1 VSTAW
6 VLDASA
12 LLCYLQAEDGY
23 AEAKAIVVADRARN
37 RVLLSAVTWSEVMH
51 RVSQRAHL
59 GGLVAVR
66 HHLDLLHLDVVPLTQ
81 DRAEH
86 LARMRS
92 RSRLALAD
100 SAVAAL
106 AEELGG
112 TIVTKD
118 PDFHAVEDRIAVM
131 WLPKARK

>member
-1 VSTAW
+1 MSTAW

-37 RVLLSAVTWSEVMH
+37 RVVLSAVTWSEVLH
-51 RVSQRAHL
+51 RVLQRVHL
-59 GGLVAVR
+59 GGFVAVR
-66 HHLDLLHLDVVPLTQ
+66 HHLDLLHLEVAPLTA

-86 LARMRS
+86 LARMLS

-100 SAVAAL
+100 AAVAAL

-118 PDFHAVEDRIAVM
+118 PDFHAVEDRIAGS
-131 WLPKARK
+131 WLPRHRK